1 MKYPKLRELRE
12 AVSSL
17 FSSPYTTKFPEEE
30 HIPFEG
36 FRGKPV
42 VNDEKCVGCL
52 TCSNVCPSYAI
63 KVEDDREKGIRHITR
78 DYGKC
83 IFCGQCQRYCIT
95 GEGVILSDKIYDLAG
110 YERNSIVE
118 KQEKELLICENC
130 NAIITTKEHMWY
142 LHKKLGPKA
151 YSSLLNL
158 EALNENL
165 RLADNEDIKT
175 EIKDSMQR
183 KDSFKVLCPNCL
195 HQVLL
200 SNILPNE

>member
-30 HIPFEG
+30 HIPYEG

-42 VNDEKCVGCL
+42 VNEEKCVGCL

-63 KVEDDREKGIRHITR
+63 TTKDDRERGIRQITR

-95 GEGVILSDKIYDLAG
+95 GEGVVLSDKIFDLAG
-110 YERNSIVE
+110 
-118 KQEKELLICENC
+118 
-130 NAIITTKEHMWY
+130 
-142 LHKKLGPKA
+142 
-151 YSSLLNL
+151 
-158 EALNENL
+158 
-165 RLADNEDIKT
+165 
-175 EIKDSMQR
+175 
-183 KDSFKVLCPNCL
+183 
-195 HQVLL
+195 
-200 SNILPNE
+200 